1 MAVKCSSC
9 CPADT
14 GKIGGVFGLTTRIT
28 QVEVAGR
35 MDVTVKSDEEM
46 GVTPH
51 TKIFISWCL

>member
-28 QVEVAGR
+28 QVEVAGC
-35 MDVTVKSDEEM
+35 MDVTVKLDEEM
-46 GVTPH
+46 GVTPR
-51 TKIFISWCL
+51 TDFWSI